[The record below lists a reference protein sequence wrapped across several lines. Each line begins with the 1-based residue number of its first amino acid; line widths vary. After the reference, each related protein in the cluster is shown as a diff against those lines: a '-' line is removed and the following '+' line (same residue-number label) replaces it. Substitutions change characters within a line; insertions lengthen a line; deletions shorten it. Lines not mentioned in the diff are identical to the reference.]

1 MNINCQNTAY
11 VGRTHLNPADVNY
24 KLLQGEIDTLTSNLQ
39 TLQTNYDIT
48 SNGIYEDL
56 NPLTWLI
63 NTEITPGTIIPV
75 PTPAITNTYIY
86 NSNILG
92 EIRFWVKSTS
102 DFVIQFPTGVPD
114 YSVKIDIDG
123 KLKLY
128 YTYDPFI
135 NLTWG
140 NGWIDAANMLVGA
153 AADSFNQGSA
163 IAALEGEVVALDIIL
178 TNKIAALVAAIDAIL
193 AENACLLNTPAEAED
208 LAGTMQLI
216 ENAFSLPDGKSAL
229 SAAYNNLK
237 EFARTRNTGFLNE
250 ATTNISAFINNNA
263 ATAFI
268 VGVGGV
274 AVGIA
279 YGILQNAV
287 MNNFINI
294 KMTDAIENNSN
305 LTSNQRR
312 EL

>member
-1 MNINCQNTAY
+1 MNINCQNSAY

-102 DFVIQFPTGVPD
+102 DFVIQFPIGVPD
-114 YSVKIDIDG
+114 YRVKIDIDG

-153 AADSFNQGSA
+153 AADSVNQGSA

-216 ENAFSLPDGKSAL
+216 ENAFSLPDGKSA
-229 SAAYNNLK
+229 
-237 EFARTRNTGFLNE
+237 
-250 ATTNISAFINNNA
+250 
-263 ATAFI
+263 
-268 VGVGGV
+268 
-274 AVGIA
+274 
-279 YGILQNAV
+279 
-287 MNNFINI
+287 
-294 KMTDAIENNSN
+294 
-305 LTSNQRR
+305 
-312 EL
+312 